1 MIWLA
6 LVLLA
11 VVAMAPLAIS
21 ARLTARARGRR
32 EAAMALHRA
41 QLVELERDLA
51 DGQIGQAE
59 YANAVLEV
67 QRRLLAVADAK
78 EEVPSGAA
86 TAPLVT
92 ALVAVPVVALAL
104 YLVGGSPQLP
114 SIRHADVE
122 ADIHEQA
129 QQDDAMIARLRNGLA
144 TMDPKSKVAREG
156 YVLLGNAEAG
166 RGNMPG
172 AATAWN
178 TALAAQFDP
187 TLAAETAEAMTEV
200 AGHVTDQ
207 SAALFRRA
215 LAEAPPDAPWRPMVE
230 KRLGALK

>member
-1 MIWLA
+1 M
-6 LVLLA
+6 
-11 VVAMAPLAIS
+11 
-21 ARLTARARGRR
+21 
-32 EAAMALHRA
+32 
-41 QLVELERDLA
+41 
-51 DGQIGQAE
+51 
-59 YANAVLEV
+59 
-67 QRRLLAVADAK
+67 QRRRCRR
-78 EEVPSGAA
+78 GA
-86 TAPLVT
+86 PPP
-92 ALVAVPVVALAL
+92 LVAVPVVALAL